1 MKPRCE
7 ETSAEVEEMLR
18 KAQILES
25 KIDALEKAQDCPSCG
40 MKKMDC
46 VKKYGSAS
54 ACADMKKGEHH
65 KATSFST
72 EPENAQFMIE
82 TGGQTYHQGY
92 QTNQSL
98 LQSSDV
104 ANNGA
109 TSSSFNMDSLSSKMN
124 THDLNTGR
132 VITSGE

>member
-1 MKPRCE
+1 MKPRYE

-54 ACADMKKGEHH
+54 ACADMKKE
-65 KATSFST
+65 ST
-72 EPENAQFMIE
+72 TKQRLSARSPK
-82 TGGQTYHQGY
+82 T
-92 QTNQSL
+92 
-98 LQSSDV
+98 
-104 ANNGA
+104 
-109 TSSSFNMDSLSSKMN
+109 LSS
-124 THDLNTGR
+124 
-132 VITSGE
+132 